1 MEFLSK
7 LRYGGMNVA
16 EVLALRNEYRLQQW
30 AQVVKECNASG
41 LSNREYCR
49 QNNIPEKTYYYWI
62 RKLRQ
67 TAAEQMQP
75 EPTLVPLEPE
85 FPEKETDMLQIR
97 FHGAELVLPA
107 SVDLDAV
114 AAVLKSIQTL

>member
-1 MEFLSK
+1 
-7 LRYGGMNVA
+7 
-16 EVLALRNEYRLQQW
+16 
-30 AQVVKECNASG
+30 
-41 LSNREYCR
+41 
-49 QNNIPEKTYYYWI
+49 
-62 RKLRQ
+62 
-67 TAAEQMQP
+67 MQP

-107 SVDLDAV
+107 GVDLDAV